1 MSKAVLH
8 FQLARSGA
16 RCDYG
21 LFLGA
26 SSDNFTTLSPLS
38 SKACA
43 LKMYLNDTF
52 TTLKLNDISIWM
64 KVIDIYLNK
73 IKVVRFLI
81 FIFEE
86 RTVTELRKSNS
97 IRNMFSDSFLF
108 GKSLNH
114 FTCMYTSDSAILQK
128 MNHVSY

>member
-26 SSDNFTTLSPLS
+26 SSDNFTTLPPLS

-64 KVIDIYLNK
+64 KVMDINLNPKKGSK
-73 IKVVRFLI
+73 I
-81 FIFEE
+81 
-86 RTVTELRKSNS
+86 
-97 IRNMFSDSFLF
+97 SDFYF
-108 GKSLNH
+108 
-114 FTCMYTSDSAILQK
+114 
-128 MNHVSY
+128 

>member
-26 SSDNFTTLSPLS
+26 SSDNFTTLPPLS

-64 KVIDIYLNK
+64 KVIDINLNK
-73 IKVVRFLI
+73 KKVVILLI
-81 FIFEE
+81 FILEE
-86 RTVTELRKSNS
+86 RTVTELRKFN
-97 IRNMFSDSFLF
+97 SFLF
-108 GKSLNH
+108 GKSLNQ
-114 FTCMYTSDSAILQK
+114 FTFIYTSDSAILQK
-128 MNHVSY
+128 MNHGSY

>member
-1 MSKAVLH
+1 MFKAVLH

-26 SSDNFTTLSPLS
+26 SSDNFTTLPPLS

-64 KVIDIYLNK
+64 KVIDINLNPKKGSK
-73 IKVVRFLI
+73 ISD

-86 RTVTELRKSNS
+86 RNVIELRKSN
-97 IRNMFSDSFLF
+97 
-108 GKSLNH
+108 
-114 FTCMYTSDSAILQK
+114 
-128 MNHVSY
+128 

>member
-1 MSKAVLH
+1 MFKAVLH

-26 SSDNFTTLSPLS
+26 SSDNFTTLPLLS

-64 KVIDIYLNK
+64 KVIDINLNQKKGCKISDFYL
-73 IKVVRFLI
+73 R
-81 FIFEE
+81 
-86 RTVTELRKSNS
+86 RRRRK
-97 IRNMFSDSFLF
+97 
-108 GKSLNH
+108 
-114 FTCMYTSDSAILQK
+114 Q
-128 MNHVSY
+128 V